1 MELYCYF
8 VCFVFCFIFA
18 ETIKTKKAMTKEDSK
33 EIDKQTMEL
42 YHLLLKKTGVKKSDL
57 RRMMINTFIAGNLD
71 CLTEQEKKKF
81 DKLVL

>member
-8 VCFVFCFIFA
+8 VCFIFCFIFA
-18 ETIKTKKAMTKEDSK
+18 ETIKTKKDSK